1 MELTLLHSFLK
12 ASKLKWWL
20 AWAGCPQ
27 IFWEIKELF
36 DWIYAPKTCDSD
48 KNTVDV
54 SEVHP
59 QTRSVPS
66 DLKSIVNAKGDKIS
80 LQARLWQNGIMY
92 SVESTHAGNSQIYFY
107 PNGDLHAPPVTGSIQ
122 YIYNAGNGPH
132 LTVYRQQELPNHIFD
147 PFSRYPHFLVKLHSS
162 CLSTT
167 LEQVD
172 PVWIYCHYAWWV
184 MDENHAV
191 ILKLAQVSVD
201 SMMINC
207 SLLNWPQ
214 E

>member
-12 ASKLKWWL
+12 ASKLGQWL
-20 AWAGCPQ
+20 TWADCPQ
-27 IFWEIKELF
+27 IFQEIKVLF
-36 DWIYAPKTCDSD
+36 DWIYAPKTCDSN
-48 KNTVDV
+48 KNIMDD
-54 SEVHP
+54 SKVHP
-59 QTRSVPS
+59 QTCSVPS
-66 DLKSIVNAKGDKIS
+66 DPIVNAKGDQVS
-80 LQARLWQNGIMY
+80 LQTRLWQNSIMY

-122 YIYNAGNGPH
+122 YIYNAGNGPC
-132 LTVYRQQELPNHIFD
+132 LAVYCQRELPNHIFN
-147 PFSRYPHFLVKLHSS
+147 PFSHYPHFLAKLHSS

-172 PVWIYCHYAWWV
+172 PVWIYCYYAWWV
-184 MDENHAV
+184 MDENHAA

-201 SMMINC
+201 SMTINC